1 MKTYLVIGLG
11 RFGTAVAQKLQE
23 LGNEVMVID
32 EKEEQVQRL
41 ADRVTHAV
49 VADARD
55 EEVLASLGVRNFDC
69 AVVAIGEDLAANVL
83 ITLNLKS
90 MGVPYVICKARNE
103 LERRAM
109 EKVGADRVVIPE
121 REMGIK
127 LAQNLVS
134 SSVLDYVELSQD
146 SGIAEIR
153 TPKSWVG
160 KTLQELD
167 VRRKYGVTVA
177 ALRQADGDVK
187 VILDGEYRLQATDE
201 LVIVGANDDLEQV
214 QRLC

>member
-1 MKTYLVIGLG
+1 MKTYLVVGLG

-32 EKEEQVQRL
+32 ESEERVQKM
-41 ADRVTHAV
+41 AERVTHAV

-55 EEVLASLGVRNFDC
+55 EEVLESLGVRNFDC
-69 AVVAIGEDLAANVL
+69 AVVAIGENLAASVL

-90 MGVPYVICKARNE
+90 LGVPQVICKAQNE
-103 LERRAM
+103 LEKRAL

-121 REMGIK
+121 REMGMK

-134 SSVLDYVELSQD
+134 SSVLDYMELSRD
-146 SGIAEIR
+146 CGIAEIV
-153 TPKSWVG
+153 TPRSWVG
-160 KTLQELD
+160 KTLQEID
-167 VRRKYGVTVA
+167 VRRKFGVTVA

-187 VILDGEYRLQATDE
+187 VMVDISYRLQANDE
-201 LVIVGANDDLEQV
+201 LVIVGNNDDLAQV
-214 QRLC
+214 QKI